1 MGNENAKAPPPGAF
15 LFALC
20 WEWKDNSPIALLL
33 STPVSCLPL
42 PTSIFRIFIGACIIS
57 SQDLNTNRVIG
68 SPVKKEWK
76 ICHFIISS
84 SFMLCNV
91 ATVPPLSSL
100 GHLQKKNKKKKNIAS
115 THRHLL
121 CYGAT
126 VPPLYWVLVKGPSLF
141 IRSSINHLNLH
152 PEYVSNFSRPVFI
165 QSGIY
170 ISSGLVFWIRISSFT
185 TPSFSISIY
194 KEKMVPISPFQIS
207 FNIGSTSPLD
217 MSTGSRFLLLPLK
230 ASFRKILKRK
240 CIQFLPSS
248 LQPWNNISFRH
259 DH

>member
-1 MGNENAKAPPPGAF
+1 MS
-15 LFALC
+15 LHHL
-20 WEWKDNSPIALLL
+20 
-33 STPVSCLPL
+33 
-42 PTSIFRIFIGACIIS
+42 IFIYVVQCRNCTTPIIS
-57 SQDLNTNRVIG
+57 
-68 SPVKKEWK
+68 W
-76 ICHFIISS
+76 SS
-84 SFMLCNV
+84 S
-91 ATVPPLSSL
+91 
-100 GHLQKKNKKKKNIAS
+100 KKKTKRKKTSLQLIDICCAM
-115 THRHLL
+115 
-121 CYGAT
+121 AQ
-126 VPPLYWVLVKGPSLF
+126 LYHPYIEICFPVEGPSLF
-141 IRSSINHLNLH
+141 IGSSLNHLNLH

-170 ISSGLVFWIRISSFT
+170 ISNGLVFWIRISFFT

-248 LQPWNNISFRH
+248 LHPWNNISSRH
-259 DH
+259 VY

>member
-100 GHLQKKNKKKKNIAS
+100 GHLQKKTKRKKTSLQLIDICCAM
-115 THRHLL
+115 
-121 CYGAT
+121 AQ
-126 VPPLYWVLVKGPSLF
+126 LYHPYIESLS
-141 IRSSINHLNLH
+141 RDLH
-152 PEYVSNFSRPVFI
+152 CSLDPA
-165 QSGIY
+165 
-170 ISSGLVFWIRISSFT
+170 LT
-185 TPSFSISIY
+185 TWISIQN
-194 KEKMVPISPFQIS
+194 MFPISPVQSS
-207 FNIGSTSPLD
+207 FNLGSTSPTDL
-217 MSTGSRFLLLPLK
+217 SSGSGSL
-230 ASFRKILKRK
+230 
-240 CIQFLPSS
+240 FLPPQASV
-248 LQPWNNISFRH
+248 
-259 DH
+259 